1 MKFVQPFRDPEVI
14 AAIKKDLLNQKN
26 LRNYILFEVGINT
39 GLRISDILQLRVRD
53 LKAKYLYMT
62 EIKTGKQKTFEMN
75 PTVRRGLLD
84 LLQDRD
90 DDEYLIRSREGVN
103 KPITRN
109 MAYKI
114 LRSLGEKYKVN
125 GIGTHSLRKTYGYFF
140 YKKTGDIA
148 MLQKIFNHSDP
159 AFTLRYIGIVQDT
172 INAATRSF
180 RV

>member
-1 MKFVQPFRDPEVI
+1 MNFVQPIRDPEVI
-14 AAIKKDLLNQKN
+14 SRIKKDLIQLPSP
-26 LRNYILFEVGINT
+26 RNYILFVAGINT
-39 GLRISDILQLRVRD
+39 GLRISDILQLRIRD
-53 LKAKYLYMT
+53 LKKKELYMT

-75 PTVRRGLLD
+75 PTVRRELLS
-84 LLQDRD
+84 LVEARD
-90 DDEYLIRSREGVN
+90 EDEFLIVSRQGIN

-114 LRSLGEKYKVN
+114 LRSLGERYKLQ

-140 YKKTGDIA
+140 YKQTGDIA